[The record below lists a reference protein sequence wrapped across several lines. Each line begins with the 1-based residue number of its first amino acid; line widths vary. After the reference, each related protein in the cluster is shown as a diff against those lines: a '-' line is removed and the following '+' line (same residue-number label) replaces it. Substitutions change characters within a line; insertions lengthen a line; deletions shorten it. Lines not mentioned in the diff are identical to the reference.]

1 MEVIVRAEDILTF
14 KRVEIHL
21 DGEEKEAVL
30 ITIIS
35 LSPYPHFFRFQ
46 FLSSSTFSSYLS
58 LYSYLEKEIV
68 PFVCCLDGSIPSS
81 GQSNTFG

>member
-35 LSPYPHFFRFQ
+35 LSPYPHFLGFS
-46 FLSSSTFSSYLS
+46 FL
-58 LYSYLEKEIV
+58 V
-68 PFVCCLDGSIPSS
+68 PLPFHLI
-81 GQSNTFG
+81 